1 MHGEDGTMAWS
12 IAEVARMARTTSRTL
27 RHYHQ
32 IGLLEPAWIGANG
45 YRYYE
50 REQLLR
56 LQQILLLR
64 ELDVDLD
71 TIGGIL
77 AGQRDP
83 ADALRAHQRRIA
95 REQQR
100 LERLQR
106 TLGRTLAHI
115 ERGHPMPVEAYF
127 DAFGEKQ
134 REHERELIERLGD
147 AARPHIEESRRNVGD
162 WSTVDFAAA
171 NDAFRDI
178 LARLAGLRSRGLSPD
193 SAEVQVVIGEHRA
206 WLTRFWTPEPA
217 AYAGLGEMYATDD
230 RFRVQ
235 IDAVAPG
242 LASFLRDAMAVHAD
256 TAMA

>member
-1 MHGEDGTMAWS
+1 MAWS

-32 IGLLEPAWIGANG
+32 IGLLEPARIGANG

-71 TIGGIL
+71 TIGDIL
-77 AGQRDP
+77 AGQQDP

-95 REQQR
+95 REQRR

-115 ERGHPMPVEAYF
+115 ERGAPMPAENYF

-134 REHERELIERLGD
+134 KGYERELVERFRNDARRHIEKSIERTKGWTQDDWATAMDDFQILLGQIADLKRQAVPHDGD
-147 AARPHIEESRRNVGD
+147 AVQALVADHHE
-162 WSTVDFAAA
+162 W
-171 NDAFRDI
+171 
-178 LARLAGLRSRGLSPD
+178 LA
-193 SAEVQVVIGEHRA
+193 
-206 WLTRFWTPEPA
+206 RFWTA
-217 AYAGLGEMYATDD
+217 DRDAYAGLAELYARDD

-235 IDAVAPG
+235 IDAVEPG
-242 LASFLRDAMAVHAD
+242 LASYFRDAMQIYAEQRLG
-256 TAMA
+256 

>member
-32 IGLLEPAWIGANG
+32 IGLLEPAWIGENG

-71 TIGGIL
+71 TIGDIL
-77 AGQRDP
+77 AGQQDP

-95 REQQR
+95 REQRR

-106 TLGRTLAHI
+106 TLGRTLEHI
-115 ERGHPMPVEAYF
+115 ERGAPMPAEDFF
-127 DAFGEKQ
+127 DAFGKKQ
-134 REHERELIERLGD
+134 RQHERELVERLGGD
-147 AARPHIEESRRNVGD
+147 VRPHIEESRRNVAE
-162 WSTVDFAAA
+162 WSRADFASA
-171 NDAFRDI
+171 NDEYREI
-178 LARLAGLRSRGLSPD
+178 LARLAALKARDLPPGSE
-193 SAEVQVVIGEHRA
+193 EVQAVIADHRA
-206 WLTRFWTPEPA
+206 WLTRFWTPDPD
-217 AYAGLGEMYATDD
+217 AYAGLGEMYTADA
-230 RFRVQ
+230 RFRGQ
-235 IDAVAPG
+235 IDAVEPG
-242 LASFLRDAMAVHAD
+242 LAEFLRDAMAVHAEI
-256 TAMA
+256 AMP